1 MTFFLWSQF
10 AIVCLL
16 GAMSPGPSLALIIR
30 NSINFNRTSGIVA
43 SIAHGLG
50 ICLYA
55 TVTVIVLEF
64 ILRNSEIIFFVIQI
78 CGSLFLII
86 LGLIFVIQIC
96 GSLFLII
103 LGLIFIFKK
112 NNENQNDTYQIH
124 SNSFAQGFFIAIVN
138 PKILIWFTAIFSQFI
153 DINATFLNKTI
164 LVLTPSIID
173 AIWYSL
179 VAILV
184 TGYGLKE
191 ILNKNKF
198 VIQKIIGI
206 LLIIIAFSL
215 IYSLIRF

>member
-30 NSINFNRTSGIVA
+30 NSINYNRTSGIIA

-50 ICLYA
+50 ICVYA

-64 ILRNSEIIFFVIQI
+64 ILRNSETIF
-78 CGSLFLII
+78 
-86 LGLIFVIQIC
+86 FVIQIC

-124 SNSFAQGFFIAIVN
+124 SNSFAQGFMIAIIN
-138 PKILIWFTAIFSQFI
+138 PKILIWFTAIYSQFI
-153 DINATFLNKTI
+153 DINGSFFNKTI
-164 LVLTPSIID
+164 LVITPSIID

-179 VAILV
+179 VSILV

-191 ILNKNKF
+191 ILNKKKF
-198 VIQKIIGI
+198 VIQKIIGV
-206 LLIIIAFSL
+206 LLILIALSL
-215 IYSLIRF
+215 IYSLISF

>member
-64 ILRNSEIIFFVIQI
+64 ILRNSELIFFVIQI

-86 LGLIFVIQIC
+86 LGLIFV
-96 GSLFLII
+96 
-103 LGLIFIFKK
+103 FKK
-112 NNENQNDTYQIH
+112 NNENQIETYQI
-124 SNSFAQGFFIAIVN
+124 NSSSFTQGFIIAIIN
-138 PKILIWFTAIFSQFI
+138 PKILIWFIAIYSQFI
-153 DINATFLNKTI
+153 DINASLLNKTI

-191 ILNKNKF
+191 ILNKKKF
-198 VIQKIIGI
+198 IIQKIIGG
-206 LLIIIAFSL
+206 LLILIAFSL
-215 IYSLIRF
+215 VYSLIRF

>member
-10 AIVCLL
+10 ALVCLL

-30 NSINFNRTSGIVA
+30 NSINFNRMSGIVA

-50 ICLYA
+50 ICVYA

-64 ILRNSEIIFFVIQI
+64 ILRNSETIFFVIQI
-78 CGSLFLII
+78 CGSLFL
-86 LGLIFVIQIC
+86 V
-96 GSLFLII
+96 I
-103 LGLIFIFKK
+103 LGLIFILKK
-112 NNENQNDTYQIH
+112 NNEKQIETSQIH
-124 SNSFAQGFFIAIVN
+124 SSSFAQGFIIAIIN
-138 PKILIWFTAIFSQFI
+138 PKILIWFTAIYSQFI

-173 AIWYSL
+173 TVWYSL

-206 LLIIIAFSL
+206 LLILIAFSL

>member
-10 AIVCLL
+10 ALVCLL

-30 NSINFNRTSGIVA
+30 NSINFNRASGIMA

-50 ICLYA
+50 ICVYA

-64 ILRNSEIIFFVIQI
+64 ILRNSETIFFVIQI

-86 LGLIFVIQIC
+86 LGLT
-96 GSLFLII
+96 
-103 LGLIFIFKK
+103 FIFKK
-112 NNENQNDTYQIH
+112 NNENQTETYQIH
-124 SNSFAQGFFIAIVN
+124 SSSFAQGFIIAIIN
-138 PKILIWFTAIFSQFI
+138 PKILIWFTAIYSQFI

-173 AIWYSL
+173 TIWYSL
-179 VAILV
+179 VSIFV

-191 ILNKNKF
+191 ILNKKKF
-198 VIQKIIGI
+198 IIQQVIGV
-206 LLIIIAFSL
+206 LLILIALSL
-215 IYSLIRF
+215 IYSLINF

>member
-10 AIVCLL
+10 ALVWLL

-30 NSINFNRTSGIVA
+30 NSINFNRMSGIIA

-50 ICLYA
+50 ICVYA

-64 ILRNSEIIFFVIQI
+64 ILRNSETIFFVIQI
-78 CGSLFLII
+78 CGSLFL
-86 LGLIFVIQIC
+86 V
-96 GSLFLII
+96 I
-103 LGLIFIFKK
+103 LGLIFILKK
-112 NNENQNDTYQIH
+112 NNEKQIETSQIH
-124 SNSFAQGFFIAIVN
+124 SSSFAQGFIIAIIN
-138 PKILIWFTAIFSQFI
+138 PKILIWFTAIYSQFI
-153 DINATFLNKTI
+153 DINASFFNKTI

-173 AIWYSL
+173 TVWYSL

-206 LLIIIAFSL
+206 LLILIAFSL

>member
-10 AIVCLL
+10 ALVCLL

-30 NSINFNRTSGIVA
+30 NSISYNRMSGIIA
-43 SIAHGLG
+43 SVAHGLG
-50 ICLYA
+50 ICVYA

-64 ILRNSEIIFFVIQI
+64 ILRNSETIFFVIQI

-86 LGLIFVIQIC
+86 LGLIFV
-96 GSLFLII
+96 
-103 LGLIFIFKK
+103 FKK
-112 NNENQNDTYQIH
+112 NNEKKIETFEIN
-124 SNSFAQGFFIAIVN
+124 SSSFAQGFIIAIIN
-138 PKILIWFTAIFSQFI
+138 PKILIWFTAIYSQFI
-153 DINATFLNKTI
+153 DINASLLNKTI

-206 LLIIIAFSL
+206 LLILIAFSL

>member
-30 NSINFNRTSGIVA
+30 NSINFNRMSGIIA

-50 ICLYA
+50 ICVYA

-64 ILRNSEIIFFVIQI
+64 ILRNSETIF
-78 CGSLFLII
+78 
-86 LGLIFVIQIC
+86 FVIQIC

-112 NNENQNDTYQIH
+112 DNENNIKSYQMH
-124 SNSFAQGFFIAIVN
+124 SNSFVQGFIIAIIN
-138 PKILIWFTAIFSQFI
+138 PKILIWFTAIYSQFI
-153 DINATFLNKTI
+153 DINASLINKTI

-173 AIWYSL
+173 TIWYSL

-191 ILNKNKF
+191 ILNKRKII
-198 VIQKIIGI
+198 IQKIIGG
-206 LLIIIAFSL
+206 LLILMALSL
-215 IYSLIRF
+215 IYSLVSF

>member
-30 NSINFNRTSGIVA
+30 NSINFNRTSGIIA

-64 ILRNSEIIFFVIQI
+64 ILKNSEIIFFVIQI
-78 CGSLFLII
+78 CGSLFLIM
-86 LGLIFVIQIC
+86 
-96 GSLFLII
+96 

-124 SNSFAQGFFIAIVN
+124 SNSFAQGFMIAIIN
-138 PKILIWFTAIFSQFI
+138 PKILIWFTAIYSQFI
-153 DINATFLNKTI
+153 DVNATFLNKTI

-191 ILNKNKF
+191 ILNKNQF

-206 LLIIIAFSL
+206 LLILIAFSL

>member
-10 AIVCLL
+10 ALVCLL

-30 NSINFNRTSGIVA
+30 NSINFNRMSGIIA

-50 ICLYA
+50 ICVYA

-64 ILRNSEIIFFVIQI
+64 ILRNSETIF
-78 CGSLFLII
+78 
-86 LGLIFVIQIC
+86 FVIQIC

-112 NNENQNDTYQIH
+112 NNENQSETYQIH
-124 SNSFAQGFFIAIVN
+124 SSSFAQGFIIAIIN
-138 PKILIWFTAIFSQFI
+138 PKILIWFTAIYSQFI

-173 AIWYSL
+173 TIWYSL

-198 VIQKIIGI
+198 MIQKIIGI